1 MFVAVSDYE
10 IPLMTALGG
19 PGEKFFRAMELSVRL
34 PWFLVTAL
42 IQDGRDELLHTVC
55 CSWESDLVDLLS
67 VRSKHSV
74 VALQRLTP
82 SSLRDGRWE
91 LRDVTHV
98 WQARHPTGQSLMI
111 YQDADGEEF
120 CGEFGE
126 AVRAGLTDRSLLFEA
141 EAPHAASSLQ
151 SRGWRRSPREQ
162 APQVIVPIY
171 AGALDPFAVV
181 SAGEL
186 GAMLAGID
194 VEEVRR
200 QEAAGRLLS
209 VAGGYPVYQA
219 LPEIAGEPFAR
230 LLAVL
235 LAGEPPTPHDFFVY
249 ESPELGLLT
258 PVEAMLGAAT
268 NDRALEVE
276 AAMVL
281 TADAAVRHEYLMG
294 AARAFVADTSGW

>member
-10 IPLMTALGG
+10 VPLMTALGG
-19 PGEKFFRAMELSVRL
+19 AGEKFFRAMELSVRL

-42 IQDGRDELLHTVC
+42 IQDEQDELLHTVC

-67 VRSKHSV
+67 VKSKHGIL
-74 VALQRLTP
+74 ALQQLRP
-82 SSLRDGRWE
+82 SPLRDGRWE
-91 LRDVTHV
+91 LRDVTRV
-98 WQARHPTGQSLMI
+98 WQAKHPTGQSLVI
-111 YQDADGEEF
+111 YQDADGREF

-141 EAPHAASSLQ
+141 EASNVHSSWPSWGRHQ
-151 SRGWRRSPREQ
+151 SRRERKSH
-162 APQVIVPIY
+162 VIVPIY
-171 AGALDPFAVV
+171 DGALDPFGVV
-181 SAGEL
+181 SAEEL

-194 VEEVRR
+194 AEEVRR
-200 QEAAGRLLS
+200 QETVGRLLS
-209 VAGGYPVYQA
+209 VPGGYPVYQT
-219 LPEIAGEPFAR
+219 LRGIAGEPFAC

-235 LAGEPPTPHDFFVY
+235 QAGEFPAPHDFFLY

-258 PVEAMLGAAT
+258 PVEAMLGAAI
-268 NDRALEVE
+268 NGRALEVE